1 MLKGLVNNMNTEA
14 LLEGMLFIVGETGL
28 TDKQVQTLL
37 NISKKEAQ
45 DVIEQLGRKY
55 QSATSGLRLVT
66 FGNTYKLATKVEHF
80 PAYEAYFK
88 QEKHFSMSQAM
99 LEVASII
106 AYRQPITRSKI
117 EDVRGVNSD
126 SIVKKLQL
134 LGLIHEVGV
143 EETPGRPHLY
153 GTTADFLDYFG
164 LLSLAELPQLKDF
177 DVKDIEDEVELF
189 MTKYTDTT
197 TNLEDATD
205 E

>member
-1 MLKGLVNNMNTEA
+1 MNNQA
-14 LLEGMLFIVGETGL
+14 LIEGMLFIVGESGL
-28 TDKQVQTLL
+28 TKKQIMTLL
-37 NISKKEAQ
+37 NISSKEVDGLVQ
-45 DVIEQLGRKY
+45 QLVDKY
-55 QSATSGLRLVT
+55 SEETSGVRLVS
-66 FGNTYKLATKVEHF
+66 FGDAYKLATKVEHF

-106 AYRQPITRSKI
+106 AYRQPITRGKI

-126 SIVKKLQL
+126 SIVKKLML
-134 LGLIHEVGV
+134 LGLIEEVGV
-143 EETPGRPHLY
+143 EETPGRPNLY

-164 LLSLAELPQLKDF
+164 LVSLKELPELKEF

-197 TNLEDATD
+197 TNLEDDSD

>member
-1 MLKGLVNNMNTEA
+1 MNNEA
-14 LLEGMLFIVGETGL
+14 LVEGMLFIVGESGL
-28 TDKQVQTLL
+28 TKKQIQTLL
-37 NISKKEAQ
+37 NIPKKKVDEIIAHLEQKYASEA
-45 DVIEQLGRKY
+45 
-55 QSATSGLRLVT
+55 SGIRLVS
-66 FGNTYKLATKVEHF
+66 FGETYKLATKIEHY

-106 AYRQPITRSKI
+106 AYRQPITRGRI

-134 LGLIHEVGV
+134 LGLIQEVGV
-143 EETPGRPHLY
+143 EETPGRPNLY
-153 GTTADFLDYFG
+153 GTTAEFLDYFG
-164 LLSLAELPQLKDF
+164 LVSLSELPELKDF

-197 TNLEDATD
+197 TNLEDDKDA
-205 E
+205 

>member
-1 MLKGLVNNMNTEA
+1 MNNTA
-14 LLEGMLFIVGETGL
+14 LLEGMLFIVGEAGL
-28 TDKQVQTLL
+28 TKKQIQTLL
-37 NISKKEAQ
+37 NLSAKEVQ
-45 DVIEQLGRKY
+45 TVVEELNQKY
-55 QSATSGLRLVT
+55 QAKTAGIRLVA
-66 FGNTYKLATKVEHF
+66 FGDMYKLATKIEHY

-106 AYRQPITRSKI
+106 AYRQPITRGKV
-117 EDVRGVNSD
+117 EDIRGVNSD

-134 LGLIHEVGV
+134 LGLVTEVGV
-143 EETPGRPHLY
+143 EETPGRPNLY
-153 GTTADFLDYFG
+153 GTTAEFLDYFG
-164 LLSLAELPQLKDF
+164 LVSLSELPELKDF

-197 TNLEDATD
+197 TNLEDNGN

>member
-1 MLKGLVNNMNTEA
+1 MNNEA
-14 LLEGMLFIVGETGL
+14 LVEGMLFIVGESGL
-28 TDKQVQTLL
+28 TKKQIQTLL
-37 NISKKEAQ
+37 NIPKKKVDEIIAHL
-45 DVIEQLGRKY
+45 EQKY
-55 QSATSGLRLVT
+55 ASETSGIRLVS
-66 FGNTYKLATKVEHF
+66 FGETYKLATKIEHY

-106 AYRQPITRSKI
+106 AYRQPITRGRI

-134 LGLIHEVGV
+134 LGLIQEVGV
-143 EETPGRPHLY
+143 EETPGRPNLY
-153 GTTADFLDYFG
+153 GTTAEFLDYFG
-164 LLSLAELPQLKDF
+164 LVSLSELPELKDF

-197 TNLEDATD
+197 TNLEDDKDA
-205 E
+205 

>member
-1 MLKGLVNNMNTEA
+1 MNNTA
-14 LLEGMLFIVGETGL
+14 LLEGMLFIVGEAGL
-28 TDKQVQTLL
+28 TKKQIQTLL
-37 NISKKEAQ
+37 NLSAKEVQ
-45 DVIEQLGRKY
+45 TVVEELNQKY
-55 QSATSGLRLVT
+55 QAETAGIRLVA
-66 FGNTYKLATKVEHF
+66 FGDMYKLATKIEHY

-106 AYRQPITRSKI
+106 AYRQPITRGKV
-117 EDVRGVNSD
+117 EDIRGVNSD

-134 LGLIHEVGV
+134 LGLVTEVGV
-143 EETPGRPHLY
+143 EETPGRPNLY
-153 GTTADFLDYFG
+153 GTTAEFLDYFG
-164 LLSLAELPQLKDF
+164 LVSLSELPELKDF

-197 TNLEDATD
+197 TNLEDNGN

>member
-1 MLKGLVNNMNTEA
+1 MNSVA
-14 LLEGMLFIVGETGL
+14 LLEGMLFIVGEVGL
-28 TDKQVQTLL
+28 TKKQIQSLL
-37 NISKKEAQ
+37 NLSAKETEET
-45 DVIEQLGRKY
+45 ITQLEIKY
-55 QSATSGLRLVT
+55 NDELSGVRLVS
-66 FGNTYKLATKVEHF
+66 FGDTYKLATKVEHY

-106 AYRQPITRSKI
+106 AYRQPITRGKI

-134 LGLIHEVGV
+134 LGLITEVGV
-143 EETPGRPHLY
+143 EETPGRPNLY
-153 GTTADFLDYFG
+153 GTTPEFLDYFG
-164 LLSLAELPQLKDF
+164 LVSLTELPALKDF

-189 MTKYTDTT
+189 MTKYTDTA
-197 TNLEDATD
+197 TNLEDETN